1 MHSLQNGRIVI
12 IQLADKDS
20 AVDIWDRQDYL
31 KEPEQWLRDSSIYKE
46 VKVTEKSLTYL
57 IDTSNKIFANVEK
70 NELFRRGRKTISNL
84 ILKKL
89 PMLKSFTYYL
99 IIKSKYQQSS
109 RTPSNF
115 KLWNAYR
122 NNSGILRP
130 PFTTTHETR
139 LIIYKGSWRF
149 SKKIEGNRGNSW
161 RGNPCYSRCSWVLS
175 MYSTWWRLE
184 SSLKQY
190 NKF

>member
-1 MHSLQNGRIVI
+1 MHSLQNSRSVI
-12 IQLADKDS
+12 IQPADKDS

-31 KEPEQWLRDSSIYKE
+31 KEAEQWLRDSSIYKE
-46 VKVTEKSLTYL
+46 VKVTEKGLIDL
-57 IDTSNKIFANVEK
+57 IDTSDKIFANLEK

-122 NNSGILRP
+122 NNSRILRP

-149 SKKIEGNRGNSW
+149 SKKIKGNRGNSW
-161 RGNPCYSRCSWVLS
+161 RGNPCYSRCGWVLS

-184 SSLKQY
+184 SSLKTVQ
-190 NKF
+190 